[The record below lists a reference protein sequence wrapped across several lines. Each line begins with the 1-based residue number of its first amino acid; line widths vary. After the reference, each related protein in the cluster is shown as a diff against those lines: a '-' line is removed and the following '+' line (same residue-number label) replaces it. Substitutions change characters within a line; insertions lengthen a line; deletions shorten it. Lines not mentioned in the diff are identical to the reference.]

1 MAIQNRP
8 DLFIVTQILGRRV
21 IDTPSMTRELNS
33 PWNSLDLLET
43 LLALSESDMH
53 EEVKRIFEFAS
64 QQEASLVLL
73 GLAELKP
80 PWIPLQKE
88 IIFNLVMTFLS
99 GGHSNSV
106 FVLSKLWQVSE
117 SSVISGLQRMY
128 IADPTTLSRI
138 LDVAQ
143 DMKVCSVGYDL
154 YWYQQ

>member
-1 MAIQNRP
+1 M
-8 DLFIVTQILGRRV
+8 
-21 IDTPSMTRELNS
+21 LNQFQH
-33 PWNSLDLLET
+33 NE
-43 LLALSESDMH
+43 
-53 EEVKRIFEFAS
+53 
-64 QQEASLVLL
+64 
-73 GLAELKP
+73 
-80 PWIPLQKE
+80 E
-88 IIFNLVMTFLS
+88 IILNLVMTFLS